1 VTKSFFPEVSYKTR
15 RRQPAGFSLRS
26 VAADFSRVGQHD
38 RFNISGKEFPMS
50 GSLVTLSVLAVLFVL
65 VLPASIALPADKAT
79 TRPTPREPDPAL
91 APEQVI
97 RAVLDA
103 LKHNDEHD
111 DGIRTTFKF
120 ASPANQA
127 VTGPVERFIPMVK
140 SPAYRALVN
149 HKGAKVGK
157 VERKDDQAAALVLV
171 IDSNGDGAYYVWH
184 LSRQKDG
191 AHKDCWMT
199 DGVAPVQPPADDDDF
214 QKA

>member
-1 VTKSFFPEVSYKTR
+1 
-15 RRQPAGFSLRS
+15 
-26 VAADFSRVGQHD
+26 
-38 RFNISGKEFPMS
+38 MS

-140 SPAYRALVN
+140 NPAYRALIN
-149 HKGAKVGK
+149 HRSAKVGR
-157 VERKDDQAAALVLV
+157 VERKDDRAAAYVLV
-171 IDSNGDGAYYVWH
+171 VDANGHAAYFVWQ
-184 LSRQKDG
+184 LSRQKEG
-191 AHKDCWMT
+191 ELKDCWLT
-199 DGVAPVQPPADDDDF
+199 DGVAPVESPADDDDA